1 MRPNLNLMK
10 VTLTGALG
18 GLLFGFDTVVI
29 SGAID
34 SPVPLRKHGV
44 TPRQISTLVPT

>member
-1 MRPNLNLMK
+1 MK
-10 VTLTGALG
+10 SSKSYVIYVSIVAALG

-34 SPVPLRKHGV
+34 ALVKSPSFLHTAGG
-44 TPRQISTLVPT
+44 